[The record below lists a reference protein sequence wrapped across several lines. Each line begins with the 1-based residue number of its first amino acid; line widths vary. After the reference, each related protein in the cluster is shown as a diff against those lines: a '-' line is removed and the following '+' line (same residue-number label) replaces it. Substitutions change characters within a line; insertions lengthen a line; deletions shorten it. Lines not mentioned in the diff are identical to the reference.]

1 MTTPEA
7 SSFEYFEHAADVG
20 VRGFGA
26 TPEEAFA
33 GAARAL
39 FSLVDEGLENV
50 REEVGEPLSCEA
62 PGIEELFV
70 AFLNELI
77 SLADSRR
84 LVFRRFDV
92 RIETPPSGPLRL
104 TGRARGEAYD
114 PSRHRGTVE
123 PKGATY
129 TALRV
134 GREDGRWTAQCVV
147 DV

>member
-1 MTTPEA
+1 MEPGVPG
-7 SSFEYFEHAADVG
+7 FEYFEHAADVG

-26 TPEEAFA
+26 SVEEAFA

-39 FSLVDEGLENV
+39 FALVDEDLRQV
-50 REEVGEPLSCEA
+50 RPAVEEEIACEA
-62 PGIEELFV
+62 PGLEELLV

-84 LVFRRFDV
+84 LVFSGFDL
-92 RIETPPSGPLRL
+92 RIEQPAPGAARL
-104 TGRARGEAYD
+104 TGRARGEPYD

-134 GREDGRWTAQCVV
+134 AREDGRWVAQCVV

>member
-1 MTTPEA
+1 MTAPER
-7 SSFEYFEHAADVG
+7 SSFEYFEHAADIG

-26 TPEEAFA
+26 NPEEAFA
-33 GAARAL
+33 GAAKAL

-50 REEVGEPLSCEA
+50 REELEEPLSCEA

-84 LVFRRFDV
+84 LVFRRFDI
-92 RIETPPSGPLRL
+92 RIQNPPSGPFRL
-104 TGRARGEAYD
+104 TGRAWGEAYD
-114 PSRHRGTVE
+114 PARHRGTVE

-134 GREDGRWTAQCVV
+134 GRESGRWVAQCVI